1 MPGRRPTTAMDD
13 GLAVGGG
20 ALVLGS
26 VSLWIAGPPGMF
38 ACGLALVI
46 AGTVGGSD
54 RGAGET
60 GRNPTGKAN
69 CPECGARNDRDA
81 ERCHHCEADLGSTA
95 DGPETDDRRETD
107 DGQDRQ

>member
-1 MPGRRPTTAMDD
+1 MDD

-20 ALVLGS
+20 VLVLGA
-26 VSLWIAGPPGMF
+26 VSLWVAGPPGMF

-46 AGTVGGSD
+46 AGTIGGSG

-60 GRNPTGKAN
+60 DRDPTGKVS
-69 CPECGARNDRDA
+69 CPECGARNDRDT

-95 DGPETDDRRETD
+95 EGRETAE
-107 DGQDRQ
+107 GQDRQ

>member
-1 MPGRRPTTAMDD
+1 MDD

-20 ALVLGS
+20 ALVLGA
-26 VSLWIAGPPGMF
+26 VSLWVAGPPGMF

-60 GRNPTGKAN
+60 GRGPGGKLN

-81 ERCHHCEADLGSTA
+81 ERCHHCEADLGSTGDGLETA
-95 DGPETDDRRETD
+95 DGREPADSRETA